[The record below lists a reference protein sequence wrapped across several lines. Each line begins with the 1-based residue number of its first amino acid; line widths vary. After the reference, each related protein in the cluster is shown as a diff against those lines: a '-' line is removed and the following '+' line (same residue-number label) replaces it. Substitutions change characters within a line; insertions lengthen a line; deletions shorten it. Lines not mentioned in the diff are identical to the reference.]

1 MIGKETI
8 LNHWNLSTVPSPCYV
23 LHETMLADNMAVID
37 RVRKASG
44 VEIIVALK
52 ANAMW
57 SIFPEL
63 RKHSDGA
70 TASSLA
76 EARLVYEEYG
86 KPAHTYAPVYTENE
100 IDEILRYSSHITFNS
115 QDQYRR
121 FGERARIAGVSCG
134 LRVNPEYSTVE
145 TDLYNPA
152 SPTSRLGVRSVDLE
166 EWPEGIEGMHFHSLC
181 ESRPDDLRRTL
192 MAVEQRFGRFLPQV
206 KWLNMGGGHLM
217 THPDYDENELIRILS
232 DFRARYPHL
241 RVILEPGSAFTW
253 DTGVLVA
260 TIEDKVCNGGVNT
273 LMLNVS
279 FACHMPDCLEMP
291 YKPAILGTHEPIEG
305 EKRWRMGGNSCLAGD
320 YYGDWAFDG
329 GHEPEIGERII
340 FRDMIH
346 YTMVKTT
353 MFNGV
358 THPSIGIWN
367 PETGFR
373 LVRKFGYED
382 YKERM
387 S

>member
-1 MIGKETI
+1 MI
-8 LNHWNLSTVPSPCYV
+8 LNHRDFSAVPSPAYV
-23 LHETMLADNMAVID
+23 LDESLLAENLEVID
-37 RVRKASG
+37 KVRRESG
-44 VEIIVALK
+44 AEIIVALK

-63 RKHSDGA
+63 SRHSDGA

-76 EARLVYEEYG
+76 EARLVFEEYG
-86 KPAHTYAPVYTENE
+86 QPAHTYAPVYSEQE
-100 IDEILRYSSHITFNS
+100 IDEIIRYSSHITFNS
-115 QDQYRR
+115 PSQIQR
-121 FGERARIAGVSCG
+121 FGERARRAGISCG

-152 SPTSRLGVRSVDLE
+152 SRTSRLGVLSENLKE
-166 EWPEGIEGMHFHSLC
+166 LPEGLEGLHFHTLC
-181 ESRPDDLRRTL
+181 ESRPAQLRATL
-192 MAVEQRFGRFLPQV
+192 EAVEARFGRFFPQI

-217 THPDYDENELIRILS
+217 THQEYDEDELIRILC
-232 DFRARYPHL
+232 DFRARHPHL
-241 RVILEPGSAFTW
+241 RLILEPGSAFTW
-253 DTGVLVA
+253 DSGCLVA
-260 TIEDKVCNGGVNT
+260 TVEDKVCNGGVNT

-291 YKPAILGTHEPIEG
+291 YKPVIIGAHDPLEG
-305 EKRWRMGGNSCLAGD
+305 EKCWRMGGNSCLAGD
-320 YYGDWAFDG
+320 FCGDWAFDG
-329 GHEPEIGERII
+329 GCEPQIGDRIV

-358 THPSIGIWN
+358 THPCIGIWN
-367 PETGFR
+367 PSAGFR

-382 YKERM
+382 YKGRM